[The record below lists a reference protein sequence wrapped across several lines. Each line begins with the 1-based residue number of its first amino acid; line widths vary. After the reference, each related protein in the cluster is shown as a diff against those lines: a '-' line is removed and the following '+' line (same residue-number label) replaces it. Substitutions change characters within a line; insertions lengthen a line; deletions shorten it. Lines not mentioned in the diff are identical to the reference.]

1 MNEYTGRGYFMDF
14 GKVKCLIG
22 EGIASVILDFP
33 SNLNAFDETLTADLI
48 AALDYAEKN
57 EAVNA
62 IVLTSSGRAF
72 SAGGDIGF
80 MYDGIKNNK
89 INIRRLVR
97 LVSDLSIK
105 IKKLPKPVIASI
117 RGAAAGAGFNTALL
131 CDFIIAADNAKFIQA
146 FVNIGLVPDTAGA
159 YLLAKS
165 VGVHKATD
173 LIMTGRVVTAKEA
186 KDLGIVYQVTTEE
199 ELEQETMKFARKMAN
214 GPTVAYGL
222 MKDLLYKTDFK
233 DFEDYLNWEVEYQV
247 ACSHTD
253 HHIKCVLDF
262 MEKRKTN

>member
-1 MNEYTGRGYFMDF
+1 MDF
-14 GKVKCLIG
+14 GKVKCQVA

-33 SNLNAFDETLTADLI
+33 SNLNAFDEALTADLI
-48 AALDYAEKN
+48 AALDHAENN
-57 EAVNA
+57 EAVKA

-72 SAGGDIGF
+72 SGGGDIDF
-80 MYDGIKNNK
+80 IYEGIKNNK
-89 INIRRLVR
+89 IDIRGLVR

-105 IKKLPKPVIASI
+105 IKKLPKPVIASVK
-117 RGAAAGAGFNTALL
+117 GAAAGAGFCTALL

-173 LIMTGRVVTAKEA
+173 LIMTGRVVTAQEA
-186 KDLGIVYQVTTEE
+186 KDLGIVYQVTTVE
-199 ELEQETMKFARKMAN
+199 ELEQETMKLARKMAK

-247 ACSHTD
+247 TCSHTD
-253 HHIKCVLDF
+253 YHINSIKAF
-262 MEKRKTN
+262 IEKRKK

>member
-1 MNEYTGRGYFMDF
+1 MDF